1 MTFRSTLTRP
11 VATEK
16 TIEIRGSAKA
26 AFRRI
31 EREIDFL
38 GRTFRLQFVRVDP
51 AIEHAVRVEQGD
63 EDFAG
68 TLLIDQDDS

>member
-1 MTFRSTLTRP
+1 

-31 EREIDFL
+31 ERKVDFL
-38 GRTFRLQFVRVDP
+38 GKTFRLQFVRVDP
-51 AIEHAVRVEQGD
+51 AIEHALRVEQGD
-63 EDFAG
+63 KDFSG
-68 TLLIDQDDS
+68 TLLIDQDES